1 MFSCSKFV
9 HAHDAEYA
17 IKTGLK
23 WAIFHR
29 LHIYTLKRK
38 RKQRKEVAEK
48 SSKKAAK
55 LGLEF
60 VLNASVYLLSQ

>member
-1 MFSCSKFV
+1 MFFCSKFV

-29 LHIYTLKRK
+29 LHIYAKRK
-38 RKQRKEVAEK
+38 RRQRKDVAEK
-48 SSKKAAK
+48 SSKKSAK